1 MWRSSP
7 VTPHAF
13 SFHTLPHPKL
23 FTTRSHEPIRRGRIV
38 LERFGISIEAMDLI
52 TSIIAFAI
60 YNLPAR
66 VINIGLR
73 HIVIDI
79 KSLIAFLTSR
89 LYWLPHLRLCLSLSA
104 AILWDRYSDRLPLN
118 LIDTSFVF
126 SQFASSIIPRLIAA
140 GPSEPIRIVWFVHQ
154 GINIPMAPFVVVS
167 PEIVIVIWLFLTF
180 AQDSAQC

>member
-1 MWRSSP
+1 
-7 VTPHAF
+7 
-13 SFHTLPHPKL
+13 
-23 FTTRSHEPIRRGRIV
+23 
-38 LERFGISIEAMDLI
+38 MDLI
-52 TSIIAFAI
+52 RSIIAFVI

-66 VINIGLR
+66 AINIGLR

-79 KSLIAFLTSR
+79 KSLIAFLALR
-89 LYWLPHLRLCLSLSA
+89 LYWLPRLRLCLSLSA
-104 AILWDRYSDRLPLN
+104 AIFWDRYSDRLRVPN